1 MIKGFIEASLLS
13 KKIVLLFELC
23 QNQLSL
29 QRQYDY
35 SLRSIKSLLMTAG
48 DLRRKSPATEETVI
62 IL

>member
-48 DLRRKSPATEETVI
+48 DLRRKSPAT
-62 IL
+62 